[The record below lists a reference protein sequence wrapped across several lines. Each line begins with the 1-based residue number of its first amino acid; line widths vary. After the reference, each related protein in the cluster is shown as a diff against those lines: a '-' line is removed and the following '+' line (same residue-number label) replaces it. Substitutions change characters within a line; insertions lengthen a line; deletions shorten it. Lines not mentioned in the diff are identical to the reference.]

1 MSHLKTLLFASSPS
15 PSGYSP
21 QLLLR
26 EEIVALGGSYRLP
39 ITNPANVFLGL
50 PAVFLPGLDPVGL
63 GLSLLCFGACP
74 FLFKDE
80 CEF

>member
-15 PSGYSP
+15 PSHYSP